1 MPVNLPEII
10 PALLAPIQGIRLGW
24 AESNIKQPNRKD
36 LLVIEICEGSAVSGV
51 FTQNRFCAAPVTLC
65 KKHLAA
71 VNNNEIAGTHYSGIK
86 ALVINTGNANAGTGE
101 QGMLDAL
108 TTCKNLAEI
117 MAIPVESILPFSTG
131 VILEHLPMNKL
142 LAGLPHAVAN
152 LTTDNWADA
161 ASAIM
166 TTDVAPK
173 AYSTTVQVGNKQV
186 NITGISKGAGMIHP
200 NMATMLGYVATD
212 ANITQPLLDEITKEI
227 TDLSF
232 NCISVDGDTS
242 TNDSFIVIATGKS
255 KTAVI
260 KERNDEGFQ
269 AVYDALLETAQYLAK
284 AIVRD
289 GEGATKFLTITVKG
303 ALSTEEAK
311 TIGFS
316 IGKSPLVKTAMFAS
330 DPNLGRVL
338 AAIGYASRECES
350 LENLNTEQL
359 ELYFGDVLV
368 AEKGGRAASYQ
379 EEEGQ
384 AVMNEAEIDITVQL
398 HRGSENATI
407 WTCDFSYDYVKINAE
422 YRT

>member
-10 PALLAPIQGIRLGW
+10 PASLAPIQGIRLGW
-24 AESNIKQPNRKD
+24 AESNIKTPNRKD
-36 LLVIEICEGSAVSGV
+36 LLVIEIAEGSAVSGV

-71 VNNNEIAGTHYSGIK
+71 VKNNPVSSIK

-101 QGMLDAL
+101 QGMEDAL
-108 TTCKNLAEI
+108 TTCETLSEI

-142 LAGLPHAVAN
+142 LTGLPFAVAN
-152 LTTDNWADA
+152 LAPSNWADA
-161 ASAIM
+161 ASTIM

-173 AYSTTVQVGNKQV
+173 AYSTQV
-186 NITGISKGAGMIHP
+186 NVGKSSVAITGISKGAGMIHP

-212 ANITQPLLDEITKEI
+212 ANIGQPLLDEITKEI

-255 KTAVI
+255 DAPAINK
-260 KERNDEGFQ
+260 RSDEGFTE
-269 AVYDALLETAQYLAK
+269 VFNALLETAQYLAK

-303 ALSTEEAK
+303 ALTNEEAK

-338 AAIGYASRECES
+338 ASIGYAPRECAS
-350 LENLNTEQL
+350 LIDLDTTQL

-368 AEKGGRAASYQ
+368 AEKGGRAANYQ
-379 EEEGQ
+379 EEQGQ
-384 AVMNEAEIDITVQL
+384 AIMNEAEIDITVQL
-398 HRGSENATI
+398 HRGTEAATV
-407 WTCDFSYDYVKINAE
+407 WTCDFSYDYVRINAE

>member
-10 PALLAPIQGIRLGW
+10 PASLTPIQGIRLGW
-24 AESNIKQPNRKD
+24 AESNIKQLNRKD
-36 LLVIEICEGSAVSGV
+36 LLVIEIADGSAVSGV

-65 KKHLAA
+65 KQHLA
-71 VNNNEIAGTHYSGIK
+71 VMKNNDIAGIK

-108 TTCKNLAEI
+108 TSCQNLAEI
-117 MAIPVESILPFSTG
+117 MAIPVESVLPFSTG
-131 VILEHLPMNKL
+131 VILEHLPMKKL
-142 LAGLPHAVAN
+142 LAGLPLAVTN
-152 LTTDNWADA
+152 LTDDNWADA

-173 AYSTTVQVGNKQV
+173 AYSTKVQIGQEQV
-186 NITGISKGAGMIHP
+186 IITGISKGAGMIHP
-200 NMATMLGYVATD
+200 NMATMLAYVATD
-212 ANITQPLLDEITKEI
+212 ANIAQSLLDEITKEI
-227 TDLSF
+227 ADLSF

-242 TNDSFIVIATGKS
+242 TNDSFIIIATGKS
-255 KTAVI
+255 KAAQITN
-260 KERNDEGFQ
+260 RNDEGFID
-269 AVYDALLETAQYLAK
+269 VFNALLETSQYLAK

-303 ALSTEEAK
+303 ALTIDEAK

-338 AAIGYASRECES
+338 AAIGYASRDCES
-350 LENLNTEQL
+350 LADLDTEQL

-368 AEKGGRAASYQ
+368 AEKGGRAAGYK

-384 AVMNEAEIDITVQL
+384 AIMNEAEIDIRVQL
-398 HRGSENATI
+398 HRGNEEATI
-407 WTCDFSYDYVKINAE
+407 WTCDFSYDYVRINAE

>member
-36 LLVIEICEGSAVSGV
+36 LLVIEIAEGSAVSGV

-71 VNNNEIAGTHYSGIK
+71 VKNNDVAGIK

-108 TTCKNLAEI
+108 TTCQHLAET

-142 LAGLPHAVAN
+142 LAGIPHAVAN

-161 ASAIM
+161 AWSIM

-173 AYSTTVQVGNKQV
+173 AYSTTLEIGNEQV

-212 ANITQPLLDEITKEI
+212 ANITQLLLDEITKEI
-227 TDLSF
+227 ADLSF

-255 KTAVI
+255 KVAAITNRDDVGF
-260 KERNDEGFQ
+260 KEVFN
-269 AVYDALLETAQYLAK
+269 ALLETSQYLAK
-284 AIVRD
+284 AIIRD

-303 ALSTEEAK
+303 ALSIEEAK
-311 TIGFS
+311 AIGFS

-330 DPNLGRVL
+330 DPNMGRVL
-338 AAIGYASRECES
+338 AAIGYAPRECKS
-350 LENLNTEQL
+350 LADLDTNQL
-359 ELYFGDVLV
+359 ELYFGNVLV
-368 AEKGGRAASYQ
+368 AEKGGRAASYN
-379 EEEGQ
+379 EAEGQ
-384 AVMNEAEIDITVQL
+384 TVMNEAEIDITVQL
-398 HRGSENATI
+398 HRGNEEATI

>member
-10 PALLAPIQGIRLGW
+10 PALLTPIQGIRLGW
-24 AESNIKQPNRKD
+24 AESNIKQPHRKD

-71 VNNNEIAGTHYSGIK
+71 VKNNEVESIK
-86 ALVINTGNANAGTGE
+86 ALVINTGNANAGTGK

-108 TTCKNLAEI
+108 TTCNHLAEI
-117 MAIPVESILPFSTG
+117 MAIPAESILPFSTG
-131 VILEHLPMNKL
+131 VILEHLPMDKL
-142 LAGLPHAVAN
+142 LSGLPLAVNN
-152 LTTDNWADA
+152 LVIDNWADA

-166 TTDVAPK
+166 TTDIAPK
-173 AYSTTVQVGNKQV
+173 AYSTSVKLGSQQV
-186 NITGISKGAGMIHP
+186 NVTGISKGAGMIHP

-212 ANITQPLLDEITKEI
+212 ASISQSLLDEITKEI

-255 KTAVI
+255 NATAI
-260 KERNDEGFQ
+260 YSRNDKGFNE
-269 AVYDALLETAQYLAK
+269 VYNALLETAQYLAK

-289 GEGATKFLTITVKG
+289 GEGATKFLTITVNG
-303 ALSTEEAK
+303 ALSIDEAK

-350 LENLNTEQL
+350 LTDLDTEKL

-368 AEKGGRAASYQ
+368 AENGGRAASYL

-398 HRGSENATI
+398 HRGNEDATI

>member
-10 PALLAPIQGIRLGW
+10 PALLTPIQGIRLGW

-36 LLVIEICEGSAVSGV
+36 LLVIEIADGSAVSGV

-71 VNNNEIAGTHYSGIK
+71 VKNNDVTGIK

-101 QGMLDAL
+101 QGMLDAI
-108 TTCKNLAEI
+108 TTCQNLAEI
-117 MAIPVESILPFSTG
+117 MTIPAESILPFSTG

-142 LAGLPHAVAN
+142 LPGLPLAVAN
-152 LTTDNWADA
+152 LTADNWADA
-161 ASAIM
+161 AWAIM

-173 AYSTTVQVGNKQV
+173 AYSTTVNIGKEQI

-212 ANITQPLLDEITKEI
+212 ANITQSLLDEITKEI
-227 TDLSF
+227 ADLSF

-255 KTAVI
+255 KVGAI
-260 KERNDEGFQ
+260 KDRNDEGFNEI
-269 AVYDALLETAQYLAK
+269 YDALLETSQYLAK

-303 ALSTEEAK
+303 ALSIDEAK

-338 AAIGYASRECES
+338 AAIGYASRECKS
-350 LENLNTEQL
+350 LDDLDTTEL
-359 ELYFGDVLV
+359 ELYFGDILV

-379 EEEGQ
+379 EDKGQ

-398 HRGSENATI
+398 HRGNEDATI
-407 WTCDFSYDYVKINAE
+407 WTCDFSYDYVRINAE

>member
-10 PALLAPIQGIRLGW
+10 PSSLTPIQGIRLGW
-24 AESNIKQPNRKD
+24 AESHIKQANRKD
-36 LLVIEICEGSAVSGV
+36 LLVIDIAEGSSVSGV

-65 KKHLAA
+65 KKHLEA
-71 VNNNEIAGTHYSGIK
+71 VKANNTSSIR

-101 QGMLDAL
+101 QGMLDSV
-108 TTCKNLAEI
+108 TTCESLAEI
-117 MAIPVESILPFSTG
+117 MNIPVESILPFSTG
-131 VILEHLPMNKL
+131 VILEHLPMDKL
-142 LAGLPHAVAN
+142 LAGLPHAVNN
-152 LTTDNWADA
+152 LAENNWADA
-161 ASAIM
+161 AEAII
-166 TTDVAPK
+166 TTDIIPK
-173 AYSTTVQVGNKQV
+173 AYSTHINLGQERV
-186 NITGISKGAGMIHP
+186 NITGISKGSGMIHP

-212 ANITQPLLDEITKEI
+212 ANIAQPLLDSITKEI

-255 KTAVI
+255 NAPAITS
-260 KERNDEGFQ
+260 RSDEGFQ
-269 AVYDALLETAQYLAK
+269 TLYNALLETAQYLAK

-289 GEGATKFLTITVKG
+289 GEGATKFITVTVKG
-303 ALSTEEAK
+303 ALSVDEAK

-350 LENLNTEQL
+350 LANLDTNEL

-368 AEKGGRAASYQ
+368 AEKGGRANSYIEDQ
-379 EEEGQ
+379 GQ
-384 AVMNEAEIDITVQL
+384 AIMNQPEINITVQL
-398 HRGSENATI
+398 HRGNEQATI

>member
-1 MPVNLPEII
+1 MPVNLPELI
-10 PALLAPIQGIRLGW
+10 PASLTPIEGIRLGW
-24 AESNIKQPNRKD
+24 AESNIKKPNRKD
-36 LLVIEICEGSAVSGV
+36 LLIIEIADNSSVSGV

-71 VNNNEIAGTHYSGIK
+71 VKSNQVASIK

-101 QGMLDAL
+101 QGMLDAI
-108 TTCKNLAEI
+108 TTCQHLAET
-117 MAIPVESILPFSTG
+117 MNIPVESILPFSTG

-142 LAGLPHAVAN
+142 LAGLPLAIAN
-152 LTTDNWADA
+152 LKSDSWADA
-161 ASAIM
+161 ATTIM

-173 AYSTTVQVGNKQV
+173 AYSTKVQIGNEQV
-186 NITGISKGAGMIHP
+186 TITGISKGAGMIHP

-212 ANITQPLLDEITKEI
+212 ANITQPLLDEITKEVA
-227 TDLSF
+227 DLSF

-255 KTAVI
+255 SASAITSREDAGF
-260 KERNDEGFQ
+260 KEIFNS
-269 AVYDALLETAQYLAK
+269 LLETSQYLAK
-284 AIVRD
+284 AIIRD
-289 GEGATKFLTITVKG
+289 GEGATKFITVTVNG
-303 ALSTEEAK
+303 ALSIDEAK

-338 AAIGYASRECES
+338 AAIGYASRECKS
-350 LENLNTEQL
+350 LEDLDTTQL
-359 ELYFGDVLV
+359 ELYFGGTLV
-368 AEKGGRAASYQ
+368 AEKGGRAASYK
-379 EEEGQ
+379 EEVGQ
-384 AVMNEAEIDITVQL
+384 AIMNEAEIDITVEL
-398 HRGSENATI
+398 HRGNENATI

>member
-10 PALLAPIQGIRLGW
+10 PASLNPIEGIRLGW
-24 AESNIKQPNRKD
+24 AESNIKKPNRKD
-36 LLVIEICEGSAVSGV
+36 LLVIEIADGSAVSGV

-65 KKHLAA
+65 KKHLNA
-71 VNNNEIAGTHYSGIK
+71 VKNQAVPSIK

-101 QGMLDAL
+101 QGMNDAIA
-108 TTCKNLAEI
+108 TCEQLAEI
-117 MAIPVESILPFSTG
+117 MAIPVQSILPFSTG
-131 VILEHLPMNKL
+131 VILEHLPMDKL

-152 LTTDNWADA
+152 LTANNWADA
-161 ASAIM
+161 ASTIM

-173 AYSTTVQVGNKQV
+173 AYATQVNIENEIV

-212 ANITQPLLDEITKEI
+212 ANITQTLLDKITKEI
-227 TDLSF
+227 ADLSF

-255 KTAVI
+255 NTPEISDRNSNGFKAVF
-260 KERNDEGFQ
+260 N
-269 AVYDALLETAQYLAK
+269 ALLETAQYLAQ

-289 GEGATKFLTITVKG
+289 GEGATKFLTVTVKG
-303 ALSTEEAK
+303 ALTNDEAK

-338 AAIGYASRECES
+338 AAIGYASRECAS
-350 LENLNTEQL
+350 LEDLDTTEL

-368 AEKGGRAASYQ
+368 AEKGGRAASYN
-379 EEEGQ
+379 EDDGQ
-384 AVMNEAEIDITVQL
+384 AIMNEAEIDITVQL
-398 HRGSENATI
+398 HRGNEQATI
-407 WTCDFSYDYVKINAE
+407 WTCDFSYDYVRINAE

>member
-1 MPVNLPEII
+1 MPVNLPELN
-10 PALLAPIQGIRLGW
+10 PALLTPINGIRLGW

-36 LLVIEICEGSAVSGV
+36 LLVIEIAAGSSISGV

-65 KKHLAA
+65 KKHLLALNNGA
-71 VNNNEIAGTHYSGIK
+71 VNNIN
-86 ALVINTGNANAGTGE
+86 ALVINTGNANAGTGQ
-101 QGMLDAL
+101 QGMQDAI
-108 TTCKNLAEI
+108 TTCEHLAEI

-131 VILEHLPMNKL
+131 VILEHLPMDKL
-142 LAGLPHAVAN
+142 LTGLPAAVSN
-152 LTTDNWADA
+152 LTADNWADA

-173 AYSTTVQVGNKQV
+173 AYSTSVQVN
-186 NITGISKGAGMIHP
+186 NEHITITGISKGAGMIHP

-212 ANITQPLLDEITKEI
+212 ANINQSLLDEITTEI
-227 TDLSF
+227 TNLSF

-255 KTAVI
+255 KAPVI
-260 KERNDEGFQ
+260 NQRSDAGFTE
-269 AVYDALLETAQYLAK
+269 VYQALLTTAQYLAK

-303 ALSTEEAK
+303 ALTEEEAK

-338 AAIGYASRECES
+338 AAIGYASRECDS
-350 LENLNTEQL
+350 LADLDTEQL
-359 ELYFGDVLV
+359 ELYFGKVLV
-368 AEKGGRAASYQ
+368 AEKGGRAASYV
-379 EEEGQ
+379 EEQGQ
-384 AVMNEAEIDITVQL
+384 AVMDEAEIDITVQL
-398 HRGSENATI
+398 HRGEQQATI

>member
-10 PALLAPIQGIRLGW
+10 PALLTPIQGIRLGW

-36 LLVIEICEGSAVSGV
+36 LLVIEISEGSTVSGV

-71 VNNNEIAGTHYSGIK
+71 VKNNEITGSHDSGIK

-108 TTCKNLAEI
+108 TTCQNLAEI
-117 MAIPVESILPFSTG
+117 MAIPIESILPFSTG
-131 VILEHLPMNKL
+131 VILEHLPMDKL
-142 LAGLPHAVAN
+142 LAGLPLAVAN

-161 ASAIM
+161 AWAIM
-166 TTDVAPK
+166 TTDIAPK
-173 AYSTTVQVGNKQV
+173 AYSTTAQIGNEQVI
-186 NITGISKGAGMIHP
+186 ITGISKGAGMIHP

-212 ANITQPLLDEITKEI
+212 ANITQSLLDDITKEI
-227 TDLSF
+227 ADLSF

-255 KTAVI
+255 NTPTI
-260 KERNDEGFQ
+260 TGRNDEGFNN
-269 AVYDALLETAQYLAK
+269 VYNALLKTAQYLAK

-289 GEGATKFLTITVKG
+289 GEGATKFITVTVKG
-303 ALSTEEAK
+303 ALSIDEAK
-311 TIGFS
+311 AIGFS

-330 DPNLGRVL
+330 DPNMGRVL

-350 LENLNTEQL
+350 LADLDTEQL

-398 HRGSENATI
+398 HRGNENSTI

>member
-10 PALLAPIQGIRLGW
+10 PASLSPIQGIRLGW

-36 LLVIEICEGSAVSGV
+36 LLVIEISEGSAVSGV

-65 KKHLAA
+65 KKHLGA
-71 VNNNEIAGTHYSGIK
+71 VEKKEIAGIK

-108 TTCKNLAEI
+108 TTCQNLAEI

-173 AYSTTVQVGNKQV
+173 AYSTTIQVGNEQV

-212 ANITQPLLDEITKEI
+212 ANISQSLLDEITQEI

-260 KERNDEGFQ
+260 KERCDEGFQ
-269 AVYDALLETAQYLAK
+269 DVYDALLETAQYLAK

-289 GEGATKFLTITVKG
+289 GEGATKFLTVTVNG

-338 AAIGYASRECES
+338 AAIGYASRECKS
-350 LENLNTEQL
+350 LENLDTEQL
-359 ELYFGDVLV
+359 ELYFGDILV

-379 EEEGQ
+379 EDEGQ

-398 HRGSENATI
+398 HRGNESAII

>member
-10 PALLAPIQGIRLGW
+10 PASLNPIEGIRLGW
-24 AESNIKQPNRKD
+24 AESNIKKPNRKD
-36 LLVIEICEGSAVSGV
+36 LLVIEIADGSAVSGV

-65 KKHLAA
+65 KKHLNA
-71 VNNNEIAGTHYSGIK
+71 VKNQAVPSIK

-101 QGMLDAL
+101 QGMNDAIA
-108 TTCKNLAEI
+108 TCEQLAEI
-117 MAIPVESILPFSTG
+117 MAIPVQSILPFSTG
-131 VILEHLPMNKL
+131 VILEHLPMDKL

-152 LTTDNWADA
+152 LTANNWADA
-161 ASAIM
+161 ASTIM

-173 AYSTTVQVGNKQV
+173 AYATQVNVKNEVV

-212 ANITQPLLDEITKEI
+212 ANITQTLLDEITTEI
-227 TDLSF
+227 ADLSF

-255 KTAVI
+255 NTPEISDRNSNGFKAVF
-260 KERNDEGFQ
+260 K
-269 AVYDALLETAQYLAK
+269 ALLETAQYLAQ

-289 GEGATKFLTITVKG
+289 GEGATKFLTVTVKG
-303 ALSTEEAK
+303 ALTNDEAK

-338 AAIGYASRECES
+338 AAIGYASRECAS
-350 LENLNTEQL
+350 LEDLDTTDL

-368 AEKGGRAASYQ
+368 AEKGGRADSYN
-379 EEEGQ
+379 EDDGQ
-384 AVMNEAEIDITVQL
+384 AIMNEAEIDITVQL
-398 HRGSENATI
+398 HRGNEQATI
-407 WTCDFSYDYVKINAE
+407 WTCDFSYDYVRINAE

>member
-1 MPVNLPEII
+1 MPVNLPEIT
-10 PALLAPIQGIRLGW
+10 PDLLTPIQGIRLGW
-24 AESNIKQPNRKD
+24 VESNIKQPNRKD
-36 LLVIEICEGSAVSGV
+36 LLVIEIADDSAVSGV

-65 KKHLAA
+65 KKHLTA
-71 VNNNEIAGTHYSGIK
+71 VKNNDVTGIK

-101 QGMLDAL
+101 QGMLDAI
-108 TTCKNLAEI
+108 TTCQNLAKI
-117 MAIPVESILPFSTG
+117 MTIPAESILPFSTG

-142 LAGLPHAVAN
+142 LAGLPLAVAN
-152 LTTDNWADA
+152 LTADNWADA
-161 ASAIM
+161 AWAIM

-173 AYSTTVQVGNKQV
+173 AYSTTVNIGKEQI

-212 ANITQPLLDEITKEI
+212 ANITQSLLDEITKEI
-227 TDLSF
+227 ADLSF

-255 KTAVI
+255 KAGFI
-260 KERNDEGFQ
+260 KDRNDEGFNEI
-269 AVYDALLETAQYLAK
+269 YDALLETSKYLAK

-303 ALSTEEAK
+303 ALSIEEAK

-350 LENLNTEQL
+350 LADLDTEKL

-368 AEKGGRAASYQ
+368 AENGGRAASYL

-398 HRGSENATI
+398 HRGNEDATI

>member
-10 PALLAPIQGIRLGW
+10 PALLKPIQGIRLGW

-36 LLVIEICEGSAVSGV
+36 LLVIEISEGSAVSGV

-65 KKHLAA
+65 KKHLTA
-71 VNNNEIAGTHYSGIK
+71 VKNNEVTGIN

-108 TTCKNLAEI
+108 TTCQHLAES
-117 MAIPVESILPFSTG
+117 MAIPTESILPFSTG

-142 LAGLPHAVAN
+142 LAGLPFAVAN

-161 ASAIM
+161 AWAIM
-166 TTDVAPK
+166 TTDIAPK
-173 AYSTTVQVGNKQV
+173 AYSTSVQVGSERV

-212 ANITQPLLDEITKEI
+212 ANITQSLLDKVTKEI
-227 TDLSF
+227 ADLSF

-255 KTAVI
+255 KVGVI
-260 KERNDEGFQ
+260 KDRNDEGFNEIY
-269 AVYDALLETAQYLAK
+269 AALLETSQYLAK

-303 ALSTEEAK
+303 ALSIDEAK

-350 LENLNTEQL
+350 LADLDTAQL
-359 ELYFGDVLV
+359 ELYFGDILV
-368 AEKGGRAASYQ
+368 AEKGGRAASYK
-379 EEEGQ
+379 EEDGQ

-398 HRGSENATI
+398 HRGNEDATI

>member
-10 PALLAPIQGIRLGW
+10 SASLPPIQGIRLGW
-24 AESNIKQPNRKD
+24 AESNIKQQNRKD
-36 LLVIEICEGSAVSGV
+36 LLVIEIAEGSAVSGV

-65 KKHLAA
+65 KKHLNS
-71 VNNNEIAGTHYSGIK
+71 VKNNDITGIK

-108 TTCKNLAEI
+108 TTCENLAEI
-117 MAIPVESILPFSTG
+117 MNVPVESILPFSTG
-131 VILEHLPMNKL
+131 VILEHLPMDKL
-142 LAGLPHAVAN
+142 LAGLPHAVTN
-152 LTTDNWADA
+152 LAADNWTDA
-161 ASAIM
+161 ASAIL
-166 TTDVAPK
+166 TTDIVPK
-173 AYSTTVQVGNKQV
+173 AYATRIIVEQAPI
-186 NITGISKGAGMIHP
+186 NITGISKGSGMIHP
-200 NMATMLGYVATD
+200 NMATMLGYIATD
-212 ANITQPLLDEITKEI
+212 ANITQSLLDTMTKEI
-227 TDLSF
+227 ADLSF

-242 TNDSFIVIATGKS
+242 TNDSFIIIATGKS
-255 KTAVI
+255 NAPAMTN
-260 KERNDEGFQ
+260 RNDEGFKEIFN
-269 AVYDALLETAQYLAK
+269 ALLETAQYLAQ

-303 ALSTEEAK
+303 ALTNDEAK

-338 AAIGYASRECES
+338 AAIGYASRECKS
-350 LENLNTEQL
+350 LEDLDTTEL

-368 AEKGGRAASYQ
+368 AEKGGRATSYH
-379 EEEGQ
+379 EDDGQ
-384 AVMNEAEIDITVQL
+384 AIMDEDEIDITVQL
-398 HRGSENATI
+398 HRGNEQATI

>member
-10 PALLAPIQGIRLGW
+10 PASLNPIEGIRLGW
-24 AESNIKQPNRKD
+24 AESNIKKPNRKD
-36 LLVIEICEGSAVSGV
+36 LLVIEIADGSAVSGV
-51 FTQNRFCAAPVTLC
+51 FTQNRFCAAPVILC
-65 KKHLAA
+65 KKHLNA
-71 VNNNEIAGTHYSGIK
+71 VKNQAVPSIK

-101 QGMLDAL
+101 QGMDDAIV
-108 TTCKNLAEI
+108 TCEQLAEI
-117 MAIPVESILPFSTG
+117 MAIPVQSILPFSTG
-131 VILEHLPMNKL
+131 VILEHLPMDKL

-152 LTTDNWADA
+152 LTANNWADA
-161 ASAIM
+161 ASTIM

-173 AYSTTVQVGNKQV
+173 AYATQVNVKNEVV

-212 ANITQPLLDEITKEI
+212 ANITQTLLDEITKEI
-227 TDLSF
+227 ADLSF

-255 KTAVI
+255 NTPEISDRNSNGFKAVF
-260 KERNDEGFQ
+260 N
-269 AVYDALLETAQYLAK
+269 ALVETAQYLAQ

-289 GEGATKFLTITVKG
+289 GEGATKFLTVTVKG
-303 ALSTEEAK
+303 ALTNDEAK

-338 AAIGYASRECES
+338 AAIGYASRECAS
-350 LENLNTEQL
+350 LEDLDTTDL

-368 AEKGGRAASYQ
+368 AEKGGRADSYN
-379 EEEGQ
+379 EDDGQ
-384 AVMNEAEIDITVQL
+384 AIMNEAEIDITVQL
-398 HRGSENATI
+398 HRGNEQATI
-407 WTCDFSYDYVKINAE
+407 WTCDFSYDYVRINAE

>member
-1 MPVNLPEII
+1 MPVNLPEID
-10 PALLAPIQGIRLGW
+10 PNLLSPIQGIKLGW

-36 LLVIEICEGSAVSGV
+36 LLVIEVADGSTVAGV

-65 KKHLAA
+65 KQHLNA
-71 VNNNEIAGTHYSGIK
+71 VNERKVESIK

-101 QGMLDAL
+101 QGMADAVA
-108 TTCKNLAEI
+108 TCEQLAEI
-117 MAIPVESILPFSTG
+117 MNIPVESILPFSTG
-131 VILEHLPMNKL
+131 VILEHLPMDKL
-142 LAGLPHAVAN
+142 LAGLPLAVSN
-152 LTTDNWADA
+152 LTENNWANA

-173 AYSTTVQVGNKQV
+173 AFSTSLNIGNDTV

-200 NMATMLGYVATD
+200 NMATMLGYIATD
-212 ANITQPLLDEITKEI
+212 AAIDQSLLNDITKEI
-227 TDLSF
+227 ADLSF

-242 TNDSFIVIATGKS
+242 TNDSFIVLATGKS
-255 KTAVI
+255 GANPINSRKD
-260 KERNDEGFQ
+260 NGF
-269 AVYDALLETAQYLAK
+269 AEIYNALLETAQYLAK

-289 GEGATKFLTITVKG
+289 GEGATKFLTVTVKG
-303 ALSTEEAK
+303 AKSVEEAK
-311 TIGFS
+311 SIGFS

-338 AAIGYASRECES
+338 AAIGYASRECSS
-350 LENLNTEQL
+350 LSDLNTDEL

-368 AEKGGRAASYQ
+368 AEKGGRAESYV
-379 EEEGQ
+379 EADGQ
-384 AVMNEAEIDITVQL
+384 AIMNESEIDITVQL
-398 HRGSENATI
+398 HRGADNATI